1 MTPVQNGPLHA
12 KNLTD
17 PGTDNPFD
25 EKTTPAAGASV
36 FGVIQKK
43 DDTPGNTPP
52 TGKTINSVFGLQPTR
67 GQKIKND
74 TNEIAH

>member
-12 KNLTD
+12 KKLTD
-17 PGTDNPFD
+17 SGTDNPFD
-25 EKTTPAAGASV
+25 EKTTPVVGAPV

-52 TGKTINSVFGLQPTR
+52 TGKTINSVFGLQPASW
-67 GQKIKND
+67 QKIKND
-74 TNEIAH
+74 TNELAH